1 MKALKSDKCKQAV
14 RDGTLDSKTLSIV
27 PRIVYRVEDI
37 SEESLTELLLRMYE
51 QLMVYGSGEV
61 ELVSK
66 KNS

>member
-1 MKALKSDKCKQAV
+1 MQAV

-51 QLMVYGSGEV
+51 QLMVYGNGEV